1 MSEAETKSC
10 FSVPEVF
17 PDQFIPDHVFLYVT
31 RGAVSAYDGNKSYSL
46 KTGEYCLARKN
57 RLAKYN
63 YEKGEEA
70 FERIIFC
77 FEEEFL
83 REFQQRH
90 KTEVSKF
97 SPADTFVKI
106 TATELI
112 PDFILSLKSYTD
124 SSGKIKAAFEDVKYE
139 ELLIILLQNQPEL
152 AGIFFDYVQPEKINL
167 EEFMNR
173 NYKFNVSVERFAYL
187 TGRSLSGFKRD
198 FKSIFNQ
205 TPNKWLVQKRLQE
218 AHFLIQ
224 KKNEKPSEIYLELG
238 FEALS
243 HFSFAF
249 KKLFGLTPTEL
260 AEQKKHLL

>member
-1 MSEAETKSC
+1 
-10 FSVPEVF
+10 
-17 PDQFIPDHVFLYVT
+17 
-31 RGAVSAYDGNKSYSL
+31 
-46 KTGEYCLARKN
+46 
-57 RLAKYN
+57 
-63 YEKGEEA
+63 
-70 FERIIFC
+70 
-77 FEEEFL
+77 
-83 REFQQRH
+83 
-90 KTEVSKF
+90 
-97 SPADTFVKI
+97 
-106 TATELI
+106 
-112 PDFILSLKSYTD
+112 
-124 SSGKIKAAFEDVKYE
+124 
-139 ELLIILLQNQPEL
+139 
-152 AGIFFDYVQPEKINL
+152 
-167 EEFMNR
+167 MNR